1 MIYKIG
7 KMKYLSKDRYQLKKG
22 KYYFKIYKTG
32 NANGYYT
39 FKVQ

>member
-1 MIYKIG
+1 MIYKAG
-7 KMKYLSKDRYQLKKG
+7 KVKYLSKDRYQLKKG
-22 KYYFKIYKTG
+22 KYYFKICKTG